1 MIRWARC
8 YQGTAAWV
16 RPCVMKPTIS
26 AHLPRCVAHRTANQS
41 LINHNIYSNQLP
53 QLRMYRWVQA
63 HLRDV
68 QCRTEGCAVYNDYN

>member
-68 QCRTEGCAVYNDYN
+68 QCHTEGYAVYNN